1 MLKYGH
7 KKPRSKIRFFQI
19 GNAPLHQADLL
30 RRSRTS
36 WNISAD
42 SRLCQRPFWRWEA
55 DGFVPILN
63 CTILTTNAW
72 AHVFGVRLSRSGW
85 YWWKYELTW
94 PGIVLIIWS
103 SGEQFGELKPSLTYG
118 QVSPHSVLQKTPIYT
133 RAIVRCGH
141 PLPKYYTTQNLLN
154 IISQKYDWDISTKNL
169 DQGQNEREVEI
180 PGSCSYCRWHNTGT
194 VNDNCKVG
202 SLQTFPRKFVIGKRG
217 SFDAI
222 KNIMKYCE
230 QQLKWSWTLSCNAR
244 YLAREYGLNGG
255 SNLEN
260 AQVQLFKHC
269 SALDVLTNHFSV
281 NIWSIC
287 TDFAGWRDRR
297 CDQRL
302 AAGHS
307 ESAEQTTL
315 SIIHKL
321 YRHHH

>member
-19 GNAPLHQADLL
+19 GNALLHQADLL

-133 RAIVRCGH
+133 RAIDTWMWTDIQCISYSVYYKVYIIH
-141 PLPKYYTTQNLLN
+141 PLPKSYTTQKPLEYHFQKIRQWQFHKKLGPRPKWKGGWNTRFLFLL
-154 IISQKYDWDISTKNL
+154 
-169 DQGQNEREVEI
+169 
-180 PGSCSYCRWHNTGT
+180 
-194 VNDNCKVG
+194 
-202 SLQTFPRKFVIGKRG
+202 
-217 SFDAI
+217 
-222 KNIMKYCE
+222 
-230 QQLKWSWTLSCNAR
+230 
-244 YLAREYGLNGG
+244 
-255 SNLEN
+255 
-260 AQVQLFKHC
+260 
-269 SALDVLTNHFSV
+269 
-281 NIWSIC
+281 
-287 TDFAGWRDRR
+287 
-297 CDQRL
+297 
-302 AAGHS
+302 
-307 ESAEQTTL
+307 
-315 SIIHKL
+315 
-321 YRHHH
+321 